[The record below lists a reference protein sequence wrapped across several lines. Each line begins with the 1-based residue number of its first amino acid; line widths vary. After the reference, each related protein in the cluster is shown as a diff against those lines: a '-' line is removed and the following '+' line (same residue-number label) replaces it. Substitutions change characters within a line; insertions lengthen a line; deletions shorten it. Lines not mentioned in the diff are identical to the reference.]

1 ADSHHVGI
9 LEHRMGPFVTPV
21 HQRLVGPFEIERVNE
36 GFAQPLV
43 LELVAP
49 RIEEPALRARRRIV
63 GDAVALDAALADR
76 RKIVARYPD
85 ARGKF
90 LAEEI
95 ALAGEAFERD
105 IAVAIKFVADD
116 VEIVLSA
123 PDGEI
128 GAPPI
133 FHPFVFD
140 VAAGVETPDLVG
152 AAAERRL
159 ERGLV

>member
-1 ADSHHVGI
+1 
-9 LEHRMGPFVTPV
+9 
-21 HQRLVGPFEIERVNE
+21 
-36 GFAQPLV
+36 
-43 LELVAP
+43 
-49 RIEEPALRARRRIV
+49 EPALRARRRIV
-63 GDAVALDAALADR
+63 GDFVALDSALADR
-76 RKIVARYPD
+76 RKVVARCPD

-95 ALAGEAFERD
+95 TLAGEAFEGD

-116 VEIVLSA
+116 VEVVLSA
-123 PDGEI
+123 PGREI

-159 ERGLV
+159 EGGLVECMLGVVFARKNRQR